1 MKERNV
7 FQILLQL
14 HLTIDPLSHELA
26 DGERLVHKAD
36 LKFEEGKLI
45 HDIGVTKRYM
55 LLFLFRSHYS
65 FLLNITFS

>member
-1 MKERNV
+1 VKEKNN

-26 DGERLVHKAD
+26 DGGLVHKAD

-45 HDIGVTKRYM
+45 HDIGVTKMYM
-55 LLFLFRSHYS
+55 LYFCLGV
-65 FLLNITFS
+65 

>member
-1 MKERNV
+1 VKEKKNV
-7 FQILLQL
+7 FLLLQL
-14 HLTIDPLSHELA
+14 HLTIDPISHELA

-55 LLFLFRSHYS
+55 LYFCLGVIIAFF
-65 FLLNITFS
+65 

>member
-1 MKERNV
+1 VKERNV

-55 LLFLFRSHYS
+55 LYFCLGVIIAFF
-65 FLLNITFS
+65 